1 MMRAATGSGSS
12 SSAAGI
18 VPEILLVPPD
28 QLGTSFAK
36 LRSPAASSQRR
47 TGPALCEMP
56 LRVVRADDG
65 RLEVIDGFK
74 RLCRWRAAGAVAVP
88 VVIEGRCSPA
98 EAKQMLL
105 ASNAPPRSVS
115 AMDEARVLQSMRTE
129 DGLSVAAIA
138 GTCNRKR
145 GWVDRRLML
154 ARSLSPALQA
164 RVDLGTVGP
173 SLAHAMC
180 AVPNDQQDAIADSIE
195 RHRLMGVEGLALV
208 SAWRH
213 GESER
218 ERRHLLEHPLD
229 MVRPAQRSVSPLSA
243 TGAALLERIERIRRV
258 LTELVSF
265 RLPVDALT
273 PAEERRLR
281 AEWRRTLHQL
291 FETARVLAI
300 DHAGRLDNDKEEIDG
315 RARSNR
321 RHGAV
326 GLGRA
331 PLEGDQRATG
341 RDHAAAQGALRHAP
355 NRELHGTGAPN
366 GAGSAA
372 SSGPAAAAGNTGEPA
387 CSSATQQEQQ
397 ARCVSCEGQGEGGAG
412 AADHPHPARDPQR
425 WLHGWTHDPRRPR
438 AVARGEPSA
447 GVEGAP
453 PLRDRSR

>member
-1 MMRAATGSGSS
+1 MMRAATGSGPSPT
-12 SSAAGI
+12 AAGI
-18 VPEILLVPPD
+18 VPEIVLVPPD

-36 LRSPAASSQRR
+36 LRSSAASSLGSR
-47 TGPALCEMP
+47 GPALCEMP
-56 LRVVRADDG
+56 LRVVRDDAG

-74 RLCRWRAAGAVAVP
+74 RLRRWRAAGAVAVP

-105 ASNAPPRSVS
+105 ASNAPPRNVS

-138 GTCNRKR
+138 ETCHRKR
-145 GWVDRRLML
+145 GWVDRRLLL

-180 AVPNDQQDAIADSIE
+180 AVADDQQDAIADCIE
-195 RHRLMGVEGLALV
+195 RHRLTGIEGLALV

-213 GESER
+213 AESEC

-229 MVRPAQRSVSPLSA
+229 VVRPAKRSASPLSA

-291 FETARVLAI
+291 LEAVRVLAI
-300 DHAGRLDNDKEEIDG
+300 DHTERLDNDKEAIDEG
-315 RARSNR
+315 TRANR
-321 RHGAV
+321 RHEAV
-326 GLGRA
+326 GLEGA
-331 PLEGDQRATG
+331 PREGDQRATS
-341 RDHAAAQGALRHAP
+341 RDHAAAQGALRHP
-355 NRELHGTGAPN
+355 PHRELHGAGAPD
-366 GAGSAA
+366 GAGGAA
-372 SSGPAAAAGNTGEPA
+372 SSEPVAAAGDTDEPA
-387 CSSATQQEQQ
+387 CHSAVRQEQQ
-397 ARCVSCEGQGEGGAG
+397 DQQARRVSCQ
-412 AADHPHPARDPQR
+412 
-425 WLHGWTHDPRRPR
+425 L
-438 AVARGEPSA
+438 
-447 GVEGAP
+447 
-453 PLRDRSR
+453 